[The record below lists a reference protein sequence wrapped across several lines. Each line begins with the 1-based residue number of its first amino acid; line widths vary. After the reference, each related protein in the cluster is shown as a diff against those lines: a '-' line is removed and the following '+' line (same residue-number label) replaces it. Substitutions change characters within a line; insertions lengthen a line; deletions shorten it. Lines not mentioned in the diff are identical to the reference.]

1 MIDTKFL
8 STLNEFF
15 KRTISK
21 PTMKKLILVL
31 VAIFVVLAA
40 VVVFN
45 TLSLSSK
52 QVGSEPVASMDFP
65 GTAFQNLSKAVQYKT
80 ISFGDDVMPDSTA
93 FHGFHQF
100 LGEAYPLL
108 HQNLS
113 LEKINEYS
121 LLYKWEG
128 SDPSLNPIVLLS
140 HQDVVP
146 VDEPTLT
153 EWEAGPFEGKITDS
167 HIIGRGTL
175 DDKSSLMALMESVEV
190 LLQESFVPKQTI
202 YLAFGHDEEI
212 GGGNGAKAIAKY
224 LKDKGVR
231 AAMTLDEGGFLA
243 ENMIPDFDK
252 VIAMVNLAEK
262 GYASFNLIVKT
273 GGGHSSAPPEENTLG
288 MLAQAIVD
296 LENNQRPYKLVKP
309 IDYQFEYMGAEM
321 PFFKKMAFANPWL
334 FKGPVLKAL
343 NAHTTTAPTII
354 EGGVKDNVI
363 PTVGKATINFRILPG
378 ETIESVKQHIQET
391 VGERIEVELAGKFA
405 TNPSPVSGIDSDAFK
420 NLEKTIRSVFPESV
434 VVPGLIG
441 GGTDARYFYD
451 ISDDVYR
458 FYPVRVNPN
467 SMSMFHGIDEK
478 ISKDNYKEMIVF
490 TYNLIKR
497 FN

>member
-1 MIDTKFL
+1 
-8 STLNEFF
+8 
-15 KRTISK
+15 
-21 PTMKKLILVL
+21 MKKLIIVIAAIIIVL
-31 VAIFVVLAA
+31 GGIL
-40 VVVFN
+40 VFN
-45 TLSLSSK
+45 TLSLKSK
-52 QVGSEPVASMDFP
+52 QVESEPLETMKFP
-65 GTAFQNLSKAVQYKT
+65 EMAFQNLSKAVQFKT
-80 ISFGDDVMPDSTA
+80 ISFSEDAVPDSTA
-93 FHGFHQF
+93 FNGFHQF
-100 LGEAYPLL
+100 LSEAFPLL

-128 SDPSLNPIVLLS
+128 SDASKKPIILLS

-146 VDEPTLT
+146 VDQPTLNA
-153 EWEAGPFEGKITDS
+153 WESGPFEGTITDT
-167 HIIGRGTL
+167 HIIGRGTM
-175 DDKSSLMALMESVEV
+175 DDKSSLMAIMESVEV
-190 LLQESFVPKQTI
+190 LLQESFTPKQTI
-202 YLAFGHDEEI
+202 YLAFGHDEEL
-212 GGGNGAKAIAKY
+212 GGENGAKAIAAY
-224 LKDKGVR
+224 LKEKGVN

-243 ENMIPDFDK
+243 QDMIPDFDK
-252 VIAMVNLAEK
+252 TVAMVNLAEK
-262 GYASFNLIVKT
+262 GYVSFNLIVET
-273 GGGHSSAPPEENTLG
+273 NGGHSSAPPENNTLG

-296 LENNQRPYKLVKP
+296 LEDNQLPYKMVKP

-321 PFFKKMAFANPWL
+321 PFFKRMAFANPWL
-334 FKGPVLKAL
+334 FKTPVLKAL

-378 ETIESVKQHIQET
+378 ETVESVKEHIQET
-391 VGERIEVELAGKFA
+391 IGDGIKVEIAGFS

-451 ISDDVYR
+451 VSDDVYR
-458 FYPVRVNPN
+458 FYPIRIGPD
-467 SMSMFHGIDEK
+467 SMTRFHGIDEK
-478 ISKDNYKEMIVF
+478 IGKENYKEMITF